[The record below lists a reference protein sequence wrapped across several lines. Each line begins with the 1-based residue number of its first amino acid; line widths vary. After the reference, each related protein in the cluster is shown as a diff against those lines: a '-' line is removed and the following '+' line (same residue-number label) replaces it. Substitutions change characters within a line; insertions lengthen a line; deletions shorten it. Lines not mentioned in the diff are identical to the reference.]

1 LDEARIVIFN
11 SNDST
16 ASIIERLRHRFLNDR
31 DKDGLNDSVET
42 STGVYINEFNTGTN
56 PDIPDSDGDGLV
68 DGEEVIFYK
77 TDPNSPD
84 SDSDGFTDLY
94 ELETAYDPNSAE
106 SVPDALVNIMT
117 AIEVKFNAALGAT
130 YAIEFST
137 DSQNWSVIEDGI
149 VAEGGAV
156 ERLYSKT
163 DFPTGFF
170 RVERRDQ

>member
-1 LDEARIVIFN
+1 MVM
-11 SNDST
+11 
-16 ASIIERLRHRFLNDR
+16 RL
-31 DKDGLNDSVET
+31 T
-42 STGVYINEFNTGTN
+42 SY
-56 PDIPDSDGDGLV
+56 S
-68 DGEEVIFYK
+68 

-106 SVPDALVNIMT
+106 SVPDALVKIMT

-137 DSQNWSVIEDGI
+137 DNQNWSVIEDDI

-156 ERLYSKT
+156 ERLYSQT

-170 RVERRDQ
+170 RLERRDQ